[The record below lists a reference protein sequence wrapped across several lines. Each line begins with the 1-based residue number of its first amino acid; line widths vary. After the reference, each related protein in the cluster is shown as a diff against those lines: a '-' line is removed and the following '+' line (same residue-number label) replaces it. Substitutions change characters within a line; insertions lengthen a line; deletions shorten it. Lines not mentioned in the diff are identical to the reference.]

1 MRKALMAQLDLF
13 GSRQLVSS
21 VPQPPDINDIRAL
34 LNATLEQLRGA
45 TEMPWRATE
54 LNSWRHV
61 FQNMTKWLPFE
72 EGEQLRRAFEE
83 QNSRLKAVK

>member
-1 MRKALMAQLDLF
+1 MTQLDLF

-21 VPQPPDINDIRAL
+21 VPQPPDINNIRTL
-34 LNATLEQLRGA
+34 LNATLEQLRVA

-61 FQNMTKWLPFE
+61 FQNMTKWLPVE
-72 EGEQLRRAFEE
+72 EGERLRQAFEE
-83 QNSRLKAVK
+83 QKSRFDAVK